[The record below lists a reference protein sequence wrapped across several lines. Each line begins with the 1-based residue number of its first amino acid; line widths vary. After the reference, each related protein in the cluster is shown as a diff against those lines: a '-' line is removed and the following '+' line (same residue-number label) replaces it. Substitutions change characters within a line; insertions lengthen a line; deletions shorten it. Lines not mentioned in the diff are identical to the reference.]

1 MPADYLPMG
10 DEPLMVW
17 SENASAQITSD
28 PMSFGLSAPIATV
41 LAGLVLTYKN
51 AVLAAKNPATRG
63 SSTCFAMSEAKQAL
77 IAYVRPMVR
86 TIQGTLS
93 VTAQQKH
100 DLGINVRKA
109 PSPIS
114 APVDAPATEVEEMNG
129 WLAKFKCRP
138 AGSEGRSTMADGA
151 AQLQIYS
158 YIGTTPP
165 GNVNDWHFEGVS
177 SRANFSVAFD
187 PDLAVGS
194 KVYVCCCWATARG
207 LTSPACAAIGL
218 LIGGGVPEV
227 GAA

>member
-1 MPADYLPMG
+1 MPSDYLPMG

-17 SENASAQITSD
+17 ADNASAQITAD
-28 PMSFGLSAPIATV
+28 PTSLGLSAPIAVV
-41 LAGLVLTYKN
+41 LAGLVATYDA

-63 SSTCFAMSEAKQAL
+63 SSTCFAKDEAKAAL

-93 VTAQQKH
+93 VTPLQKH

-129 WLAKFKCRP
+129 WLAKLKCRP
-138 AGSEGRSTMADGA
+138 AGSEGRSSMADGS

-158 YIGTTPP
+158 YVGATPP

-187 PDLAVGS
+187 PELAVGS
-194 KVYVCCCWATARG
+194 KVYVCCCWVTARG
-207 LTSPACAAIGL
+207 LTSPACAPIGL
-218 LIGGGVPEV
+218 MIGGGVPEV